1 MMEKLLNLKT
11 ITLLKAI
18 ITNIICANFERLLSD
33 LNFIK

>member
-18 ITNIICANFERLLSD
+18 ITNIMCADFERFLSG
-33 LNFIK
+33 LHFLK